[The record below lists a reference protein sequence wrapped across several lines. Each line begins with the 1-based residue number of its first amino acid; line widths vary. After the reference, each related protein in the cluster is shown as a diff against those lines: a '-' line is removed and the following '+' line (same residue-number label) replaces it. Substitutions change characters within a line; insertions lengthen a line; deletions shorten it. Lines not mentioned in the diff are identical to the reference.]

1 MAEALAIDPRGL
13 KRICTNCGTRFYD
26 MNKRP
31 ITCPTCTTEFTG
43 EIKVRTR
50 RSRGAPVD
58 EDTGVTDVAAVE
70 VDTDVLE
77 DDDAPIV
84 RDDDDADEA
93 EVLETDED
101 ADDLGIVD
109 EDLADIDDI
118 DADIDPDADLADE
131 IPTDDEEK

>member
-31 ITCPTCTTEFTG
+31 ITCPTCSTEFTG

-58 EDTGVTDVAAVE
+58 DDGTATESAATDDMEAMEEEDTVIE
-70 VDTDVLE
+70 
-77 DDDAPIV
+77 
-84 RDDDDADEA
+84 RDDEDEADETVIEA
-93 EVLETDED
+93 DED
-101 ADDLGIVD
+101 ADDID
-109 EDLADIDDI
+109 IDDNIDDI
-118 DADIDPDADLADE
+118 DDLEDDLDADEEDLGE
-131 IPTDDEEK
+131 PLNTDDDK

>member
-31 ITCPTCTTEFTG
+31 ITCPSCSTEFTG

-58 EDTGVTDVAAVE
+58 DDTGPTESQVSE
-70 VDTDVLE
+70 IDTDTLE

-84 RDDDDADEA
+84 RDDDDMDDAGADDIVA
-93 EVLETDED
+93 EEGD
-101 ADDLGIVD
+101 DDLGMAE
-109 EDLADIDDI
+109 EDLGDIDDLDDDLGDEEI
-118 DADIDPDADLADE
+118 SADL
-131 IPTDDEEK
+131 DEEEK